1 MNLKK
6 FVSPIVKISLVIFLA
21 WLIPNPWIFSVELEK
36 YNPKKAAAC
45 EKLVQ
50 KMTQPERV
58 HFIVSYS
65 FFTWL
70 IGAQTF
76 IPGKFVFFSPS
87 YVNRKDFFVI
97 AAHELGHIEYKTT
110 NQVLAD
116 FFAMKFVGK
125 ERVIDSRKES
135 GSPPDYLYAISTCYE
150 SDGEDCTDI
159 PDFSITH
166 ILKQFLDSF

>member
-6 FVSPIVKISLVIFLA
+6 FVSPIVKISLVIFLV

-50 KMTQPERV
+50 KMTQ
-58 HFIVSYS
+58 
-65 FFTWL
+65 
-70 IGAQTF
+70 
-76 IPGKFVFFSPS
+76 
-87 YVNRKDFFVI
+87 FVI

-159 PDFSITH
+159 SDFSITH